1 MTFTFETGARAAVP
15 QPEDGKEPKSPERDR
30 RKEPD
35 WHPLDDV
42 QKFYD
47 AKAPLYD
54 KDYENYDWRLYD
66 DLTWHF
72 LTPYL
77 PPEKPSFIL
86 DVGGGTGKWA
96 VKLGQMGYKV
106 ICGDISDGML
116 DIARHKVKLGQL
128 DELVEVRKLDVRNL
142 DEFPSNT
149 FDLVLALGDVI
160 SYAIDDDPAVA
171 EIFRVCKPGARC
183 IASVDNKLTFLVLE
197 LNNNHFKGVD
207 SLLKTNIATYFT
219 PHPIKTYF
227 PAELKDLFQRHG
239 FVVES
244 IVGKPVLTN
253 MVSKNRRKTQLPEH
267 YEFFLNME
275 KQLASDP
282 VFVGHGGHLQIAAKK
297 PPV

>member
-1 MTFTFETGARAAVP
+1 MQ
-15 QPEDGKEPKSPERDR
+15 QPEDGKEPKPPERGHG
-30 RKEPD
+30 KPPD

-42 QKFYD
+42 QKYYD
-47 AKAPLYD
+47 AKAALYD
-54 KDYENYDWRLYD
+54 NDYKKFEWRLYD

-72 LTPYL
+72 LAPYL
-77 PPEKPSFIL
+77 PPAKPSCIL

-116 DIARHKVKLGQL
+116 DVAQHKVKLSQL
-128 DELVEVRKLDVRNL
+128 EELVEVRKLDVRNL
-142 DEFPSNT
+142 SEFPPNS

-183 IASVDNKLTFLVLE
+183 IASVDNKLTYLLLE
-197 LNNNHFKGVD
+197 LNNDHFICVD

-227 PAELKDLFQRHG
+227 PRELRDLFERHG
-239 FVVES
+239 FEVES

-253 MVSKNRRKTQLPEH
+253 MVPKSRRKKQLPAH
-267 YEFFLNME
+267 YDFFLNME

-282 VFVGHGGHLQIAAKK
+282 DFVGHGGHLQIVAKK
-297 PPV
+297 TPV